1 MSNNQLEAWWF
12 NQMAN
17 ENIYIL
23 SKFKLFIFSR
33 ESPEVNQLIRKL
45 KELGLEFDVEVEWCG

>member
-1 MSNNQLEAWWF
+1 
-12 NQMAN
+12 MAN